1 MKAFIVDDEIS
12 AVETLTSYIAE
23 FFPKIQLMGY
33 AHSVK
38 DAVERIGKLKPDLV
52 FLDIELTDG
61 TGFDVVKAFDKPV
74 FKVIFI
80 TAFDQFA
87 VQAFRFSAIDYI
99 LKPVAPSE
107 FRDAVNKAQ
116 RDFGEISSQ
125 MELMTLLHNI
135 SSSSKLEKR
144 IVLKTS
150 DDIHL
155 INTSEVIRI
164 ESDGAYSHF
173 ILQNGKR
180 VTVSQN
186 LKHFEEIL
194 SGYGFF
200 RCHQSHLVNV
210 AYINRFH
217 KSEGGM
223 LILKDGTSV
232 PVSFRKKDAVLKLFE
247 QHGIG

>member
-1 MKAFIVDDEIS
+1 
-12 AVETLTSYIAE
+12 
-23 FFPKIQLMGY
+23 
-33 AHSVK
+33 
-38 DAVERIGKLKPDLV
+38 
-52 FLDIELTDG
+52 
-61 TGFDVVKAFDKPV
+61 
-74 FKVIFI
+74 
-80 TAFDQFA
+80 
-87 VQAFRFSAIDYI
+87 
-99 LKPVAPSE
+99 
-107 FRDAVNKAQ
+107 
-116 RDFGEISSQ
+116 
-125 MELMTLLHNI
+125 MTLLHNI

-194 SGYGFF
+194 NDYGFF

-217 KSEGGM
+217 KSDGGM

-232 PVSFRKKDAVLKLFE
+232 PVSFRKKEAVLKLFE